1 MKLHSEDTALAN
13 TLPRER
19 DEHLELDEEASP
31 SGNRFE
37 VKLAA
42 RIILVGNPTSTPV
55 VNALFI
61 FLYFF
66 FFFAIGIGG
75 GIESAKGKVSCSTHE
90 GAEGSGRVVETREKR
105 KGESALELKGR
116 SRR

>member
-37 VKLAA
+37 VEFTA
-42 RIILVGNPTSTPV
+42 RIILVLDHTTTRII
-55 VNALFI
+55 NAVFI
-61 FLYFF
+61 FLYLFF
-66 FFFAIGIGG
+66 GFCVGGRIGT
-75 GIESAKGKVSCSTHE
+75 ENEKGKWDKWPILLE
-90 GAEGSGRVVETREKR
+90 GF
-105 KGESALELKGR
+105 LF
-116 SRR
+116 

>member
-37 VKLAA
+37 VEFTA
-42 RIILVGNPTSTPV
+42 RIILVLDHTTTRII
-55 VNALFI
+55 NAVFI
-61 FLYFF
+61 FLYLFF
-66 FFFAIGIGG
+66 GFCVGGRIGT
-75 GIESAKGKVSCSTHE
+75 ENEKGKVSSSME
-90 GAEGSGRVVETREKR
+90 GSESGRVAAGTRE

-116 SRR
+116 SGR